1 MNKIINF
8 TSYLFL
14 ISELVL
20 LILKRSKSG
29 EVKIKKDKSS
39 LLILWM
45 TILISLF
52 AGIYISVIY
61 PGGGRMLILLWTGI
75 VIFFIGAVI
84 RWTAIFQLRKEF
96 TVDVSISKNHKIKDD
111 GLYRYIRHPSYL
123 GLLLEFLGFSL
134 LYDNWY
140 SLLIIN
146 IPIFVAMVYR
156 IKIEE
161 ELLTGAFGIEYEN
174 YKRRTKRIIP
184 GIL

>member
-1 MNKIINF
+1 
-8 TSYLFL
+8 
-14 ISELVL
+14 
-20 LILKRSKSG
+20 
-29 EVKIKKDKSS
+29 
-39 LLILWM
+39 
-45 TILISLF
+45 
-52 AGIYISVIY
+52 
-61 PGGGRMLILLWTGI
+61 MLILLWTGI